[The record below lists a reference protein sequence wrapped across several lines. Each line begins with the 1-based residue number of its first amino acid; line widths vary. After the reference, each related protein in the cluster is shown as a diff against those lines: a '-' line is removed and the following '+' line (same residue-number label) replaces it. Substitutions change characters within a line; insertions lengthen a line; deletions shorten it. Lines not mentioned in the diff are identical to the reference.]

1 MRQTTS
7 PPRPTRRASRR
18 ARSRVLPRPLARKAL
33 PWLAAW
39 TLGVVGPSSLI
50 VGCGN
55 ADEQELPTYP
65 VSLRLG
71 GQLPTDGRVGEY
83 TVTLSEGWVVVGDWH
98 LYGMDR
104 EAAGYALIVDG
115 ARKHAGHAHGE
126 AEMEVVLEGTWAI
139 DLLGEP
145 ITLATRELT
154 EGHYFDGSLRLR
166 PCTDPY
172 APVLPDGA
180 DPAQWE
186 PVDPS
191 HDLWGHALLLR
202 GEASRDASEVY
213 PFEVVVDAEAMLAG
227 LEYGGTVKAG
237 GATRITTR
245 LDLGRLLEGVDF
257 AALAGPDDHV
267 QLDPDSGLEAYTTLK
282 VRLQDP
288 ALYLHEEAEAV
299 PTE

>member
-1 MRQTTS
+1 
-7 PPRPTRRASRR
+7 
-18 ARSRVLPRPLARKAL
+18 LFGKAL
-33 PWLAAW
+33 LWLTAW
-39 TLGVVGPSSLI
+39 ALAVGPSSLLA
-50 VGCGN
+50 GCGS
-55 ADEQELPTYP
+55 ADEQELPTHP

-104 EAAGYALIVDG
+104 EAAGYALIVEG

-126 AEMEVVLEGTWAI
+126 AEMEVALEGTWAI

-145 ITLATRELT
+145 TALATRELT

-166 PCTDPY
+166 PCTDTY
-172 APVLPDGA
+172 AAVFPDEG
-180 DPAQWE
+180 DPAQWV

-191 HDLWGHALLLR
+191 HDLWSHTLLLR

-213 PFEVVVDAEAMLAG
+213 TFEIAVDAEAMLAG
-227 LEYGGTVKAG
+227 LEYGGTVMEG

-245 LDLGRLLEGVDF
+245 LKLGALLEGVDY
-257 AALAGPDDHV
+257 AALANPDDHL
-267 QLDPDSGLEAYTTLK
+267 QLDADSGLEAYTTLK

-288 ALYLHEEAEAV
+288 ASYVHEEAEAV
-299 PTE
+299 PNG